1 MVYKFYTV
9 YIPVASLPLMQQVGK
24 EDASDAAGGKM

>member
-1 MVYKFYTV
+1 V

-24 EDASDAAGGKM
+24 EDASNAAGGKRSSKRRCL